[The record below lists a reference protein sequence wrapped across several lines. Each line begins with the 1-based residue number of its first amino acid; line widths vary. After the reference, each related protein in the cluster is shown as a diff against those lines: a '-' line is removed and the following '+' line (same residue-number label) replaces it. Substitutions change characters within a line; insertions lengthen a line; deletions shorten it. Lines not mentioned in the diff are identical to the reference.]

1 MCCARQSHRGWE
13 TPQALLANR
22 RQRADFWEEREETVK
37 WSRPGRCHS
46 DRASQWPQTHSPGG
60 RGGGGGADTTMHKG
74 GRSQKH
80 PQIRSKIRRHAER
93 VHKHIHALTSV
104 TRFHF
109 YFQSTLPVRQ
119 FESKTEQSRTK
130 KNLIWDM
137 SGWVCV
143 VRHRETPCKHAVCG
157 CGGGVEG
164 GEGGRVGGGHV
175 HYITS
180 PTYFPAVYIHAYSS
194 DWDSRAS
201 AHTGFSRLPLRC
213 STATNTN
220 KNFRTQN
227 PSHRS
232 HCRHSP

>member
-1 MCCARQSHRGWE
+1 MPSVRTHTYTHAR
-13 TPQALLANR
+13 LLHAFIFISSPLFQCDNLRAKRNR
-22 RQRADFWEEREETVK
+22 AE
-37 WSRPGRCHS
+37 
-46 DRASQWPQTHSPGG
+46 
-60 RGGGGGADTTMHKG
+60 
-74 GRSQKH
+74 QK
-80 PQIRSKIRRHAER
+80 
-93 VHKHIHALTSV
+93 T
-104 TRFHF
+104 
-109 YFQSTLPVRQ
+109 
-119 FESKTEQSRTK
+119 
-130 KNLIWDM
+130 LIWDM

-180 PTYFPAVYIHAYSS
+180 PIYFPAVYIHAYSS

-220 KNFRTQN
+220 KNSHTQK
-227 PSHRS
+227 PITQKPLSS
-232 HCRHSP
+232 FSLMG